1 MTGERANH
9 EAQQPQGEGWDD
21 EEWEDPWVKDGED
34 EEEAHAAIVDEPYVG
49 PSAHAL
55 RRQAMH
61 TMGVVSSLGVQFV
74 TVVGVSVW
82 LGAKADAH
90 YNSSPR
96 LTILG
101 LCVGLMC
108 AIVIVWRLS
117 RILKAPREA
126 K

>member
-1 MTGERANH
+1 MTGERADH
-9 EAQQPQGEGWDD
+9 EAQQPQGEGWYD
-21 EEWEDPWVKDGED
+21 EDWEDPWVKDEQAED
-34 EEEAHAAIVDEPYVG
+34 EAQAEIVDAPYVG
-49 PSAHAL
+49 PSAHSL

-82 LGAKADAH
+82 LGAKADTH
-90 YNSSPR
+90 YDSSPW

-101 LCVGLMC
+101 LCVGLVC

-117 RILKAPREA
+117 RILKKPSAA